1 MKHLLQICAKSR
13 PKSQFGSPNDTSAPD
28 RCPMPFA
35 IKRFSWLSWSGYTDL
50 KAQSLVF
57 TQKSND
63 KFDKTWTSLT
73 CISPNPWIEI
83 MATFSLPVAS
93 WAIFSFP
100 LQAFNDRVVN
110 FQADLRN
117 KNDQTCIFIRL
128 SAVHSQG
135 KSNIFSVRFFWSQFS
150 LIHWSGTRIWVFQLT
165 DPKSSPCPRAW
176 TWAFQYRPNLGRE
189 QWPWDWKARSFLKG
203 GGSK

>member
-63 KFDKTWTSLT
+63 KFDKTWT
-73 CISPNPWIEI
+73 CIFPNPWIEI

-100 LQAFNDRVVN
+100 PSSLQWQSRELPGRSAKQKCPNLHFHSIVSCPLTRQVKHIFGSFFDLN
-110 FQADLRN
+110 F
-117 KNDQTCIFIRL
+117 
-128 SAVHSQG
+128 
-135 KSNIFSVRFFWSQFS
+135 
-150 LIHWSGTRIWVFQLT
+150 HWSIEVGQGSECFNWLIQ
-165 DPKSSPCPRAW
+165 
-176 TWAFQYRPNLGRE
+176 
-189 QWPWDWKARSFLKG
+189 KARLVQEHGRGRFSIGPTSAGNNGLEIGRLGSF
-203 GGSK
+203 